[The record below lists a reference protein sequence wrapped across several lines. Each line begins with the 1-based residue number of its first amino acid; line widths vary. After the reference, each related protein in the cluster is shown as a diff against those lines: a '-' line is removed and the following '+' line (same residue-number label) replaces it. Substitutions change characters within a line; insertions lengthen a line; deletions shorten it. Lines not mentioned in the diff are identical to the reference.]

1 MAGAAFFLILM
12 VLFGV
17 GLYVSVS
24 MGLGAFALASVF
36 TSKSIVGVYGYVPWN
51 TVTAVTFVALPLFI
65 LMGELLLRSGTSA
78 GMYNALSKWFGPL
91 PGGLLHTNVAA
102 CALFSCVS
110 GSSAATAAT
119 VGRVSLPFMKKYN
132 YPERMALGSLAA
144 AGTLGILIPP
154 SITFIVYGI
163 MTEQSVGKLYLA
175 AMVPGLLMTAAYMLL
190 IFLDAR
196 FRPTAAVIVPR
207 ASWRERF
214 ASLLALLPITVIM
227 LIVLGTIYL
236 GIATASEAAAF
247 GVTAAF
253 VLALINGKVSR
264 AMLRQTFLATA
275 GTTAMIMLILVGAFV
290 LQFVLALLGVPAA
303 LTRWVT
309 NLGLGPVTIVLAI
322 CLLYLVLGTF
332 MEEIS
337 MVIMTIP
344 VFLPM
349 LKSLGVDL
357 IWFGVVVVILVCAS
371 IISPPVGVN
380 LFVLQ
385 NLRKQISPK
394 GQEPPIKDVFLG
406 VLPFFAMTI
415 VVLLIVVAFPQL
427 SLWLPDTAAAK

>member
-1 MAGAAFFLILM
+1 MTGAAFFAILM
-12 VLFGV
+12 LLFGI
-17 GLYVSVS
+17 GLYVAVS
-24 MGLGAFALASVF
+24 MGLGAFALAAVF
-36 TSKSIVGVYGYVPWN
+36 SDKSIVGAYGYIPWN

-65 LMGELLLRSGTSA
+65 LMGELLLRSGTSS

-119 VGRVSLPFMKKYN
+119 VGRVSLPFMKKYD

-163 MTEQSVGKLYLA
+163 MTEQSVGRLYLA
-175 AMVPGLLMTAAYMLL
+175 AMVPGLLMTAAYMAL
-190 IFLDAR
+190 IFIDAKLK
-196 FRPTAAVIVPR
+196 PQAAVSLPR
-207 ASWRERF
+207 AGWREKA
-214 ASLLALLPITVIM
+214 ASLVALLPITVIM

-253 VLALINGKVSR
+253 VLAWMNRKVSR
-264 AMLRQTFLATA
+264 AMLRETFLATA
-275 GTTAMIMLILVGAFV
+275 GTTAMIMFILLGAFI

-303 LTRWVT
+303 LTQWVAG
-309 NLGLGPVTIVLAI
+309 LGLGPVTIVLAI
-322 CLLYLVLGTF
+322 CAFYLVLGTF

-357 IWFGVVVVILVCAS
+357 VWFGVVVVILVCAS

-385 NLRKQISPK
+385 NLRKQIAPK
-394 GQEPPIKDVFLG
+394 GQEPPIKDVFIG
-406 VLPFFAMTI
+406 VLPFFAVTI
-415 VVLLIVVAFPQL
+415 IVLLIVVAFPQL
-427 SLWLPDTAAAK
+427 SLWLPDAAAAK